1 MYCDCGTPIGGR
13 VKQLQ
18 SIYHYYCP
26 LSERKF
32 NKSKPENKSCEMKRC
47 VHIHRTEELLWNTIL
62 EQLTNTNHLKE
73 LLNKSISDKSSLNSL
88 VSKQRGKIKI
98 EFERK
103 ELELKKIVDG
113 LVTIESKK
121 VLNEFTNDEVYHSLK
136 KQLDK
141 KYREVHVEIENLK
154 NTLKYYGQQDSWYET
169 LGIITN
175 TIKSTTYWT
184 TKSMRKLLDLILDK
198 ITLSHD
204 GSTRI
209 HHLDIHLRIP
219 LVISENKK
227 GESKDSPVKYTL
239 NSLNNSEY
247 RIQDGSLYSTVT
259 KRSTNIH
266 KVNNSNGLNTKGF
279 FLSMIIRVSSPNLW
293 LSPYSEYQQKLFDI
307 IREQHEDKKMNFVQ
321 ISKWMNDNNYLTP
334 RGKVFSQQLAWSMY
348 TKKQRS
354 IKRFSRP
361 VQSEV
366 INSELDIVNYAPTV

>member
-1 MYCDCGTPIGGR
+1 
-13 VKQLQ
+13 
-18 SIYHYYCP
+18 
-26 LSERKF
+26 
-32 NKSKPENKSCEMKRC
+32 
-47 VHIHRTEELLWNTIL
+47 
-62 EQLTNTNHLKE
+62 
-73 LLNKSISDKSSLNSL
+73 
-88 VSKQRGKIKI
+88 
-98 EFERK
+98 
-103 ELELKKIVDG
+103 
-113 LVTIESKK
+113 
-121 VLNEFTNDEVYHSLK
+121 
-136 KQLDK
+136 
-141 KYREVHVEIENLK
+141 
-154 NTLKYYGQQDSWYET
+154 
-169 LGIITN
+169 
-175 TIKSTTYWT
+175 
-184 TKSMRKLLDLILDK
+184 MRKLLDLILDK